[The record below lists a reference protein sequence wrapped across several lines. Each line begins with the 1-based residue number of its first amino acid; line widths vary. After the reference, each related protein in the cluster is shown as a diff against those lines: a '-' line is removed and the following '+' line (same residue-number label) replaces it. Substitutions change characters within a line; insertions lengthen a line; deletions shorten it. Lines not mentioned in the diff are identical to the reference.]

1 MVLGVKSI
9 VQWLLAWK
17 GINNHSYGAQQYH
30 AFNMAGSLSVGWINE
45 LSLVAVNHQ
54 MNKPD

>member
-17 GINNHSYGAQQYH
+17 GINNHSYGAQQYS
-30 AFNMAGSLSVGWINE
+30 AFNMVGWINE